1 MESLSRMDKL
11 LTCFYK
17 RPNAVTRLICFPW
30 AGGGSLFYAQWGR
43 LLDESIEVCSIRLPG
58 RESRFSEP
66 FAQSMDQIVDEIT
79 AVLLPQLQEK
89 SFSFFGHSF
98 GSLTSFATAL
108 RLKEKYGLEPVH
120 MFVSGA
126 SAPHS
131 KSRSTSTKRS
141 ELSDEEFLKWMSTT
155 GGTPAEI
162 LENKEAVQLFLPSL
176 KADLRVVE
184 NYVYDKPAS
193 PPLSCGLT
201 CFDGTEDIPHD
212 LHAWKELT
220 SGDFNIHMLP
230 GGHFYLKDPNNE
242 KSLVTHITK
251 YLEAAEVDYF

>member
-1 MESLSRMDKL
+1 MDKL
-11 LTCFYK
+11 VNCFYK
-17 RPNAVTRLICFPW
+17 RPNALTRLICFPW

-43 LLDESIEVCSIRLPG
+43 LLDDSIEVFSIRLPG

-66 FAQSMDQIVDEIT
+66 FFQSMDKIVDEIIT
-79 AVLLPQLQEK
+79 VLLPQLQEK

-98 GSLTSFATAL
+98 GSFTSFATAV

-131 KSRSTSTKRS
+131 KSRTLAIKRS
-141 ELSDEEFLKWMSTT
+141 ELSDEEFLNWMSTT

-162 LENKEAVQLFLPSL
+162 LENKEAMQLFLPPL
-176 KADLRVVE
+176 KADLRVIE
-184 NYVYDKPAS
+184 NVVYNKPSS
-193 PPLSCGLT
+193 PVLSCGLT

-212 LHAWKELT
+212 LTAWKELT
-220 SGDFNIHMLP
+220 SGDFSIHMMP
-230 GGHFYLKDPNNE
+230 GGHFYLKDPKNE
-242 KSLVTHITK
+242 KPLLTYVSK
-251 YLEAAEVDYF
+251 YLQAAEVDYF

>member
-1 MESLSRMDKL
+1 MVLKSTTWMDKL
-11 LTCFYK
+11 VNCFYK
-17 RPNAVTRLICFPW
+17 QPNALTRLICFPW

-43 LLDESIEVCSIRLPG
+43 LLDESIEVFSIRLPG

-66 FAQSMDQIVDEIT
+66 FLQSMDQIVDEIIT
-79 AVLLPQLQEK
+79 VLLPQLQEK

-98 GSLTSFATAL
+98 GSFTSFATAV

-131 KSRSTSTKRS
+131 KSRKLTTKRS

-155 GGTPAEI
+155 GGTPAEL
-162 LENKEAVQLFLPSL
+162 LENKEAMQLFLPPL

-184 NYVYDKPAS
+184 NVVYDKPTS
-193 PPLSCGLT
+193 PALSCGLT

-212 LHAWKELT
+212 LTVQKKKTATTWQPRPPKGPYGNQNQLC
-220 SGDFNIHMLP
+220 LRR
-230 GGHFYLKDPNNE
+230 L
-242 KSLVTHITK
+242 
-251 YLEAAEVDYF
+251 